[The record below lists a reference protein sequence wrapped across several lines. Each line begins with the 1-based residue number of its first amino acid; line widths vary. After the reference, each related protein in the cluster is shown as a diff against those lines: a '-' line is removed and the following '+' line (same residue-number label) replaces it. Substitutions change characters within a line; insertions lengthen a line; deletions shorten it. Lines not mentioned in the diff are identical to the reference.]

1 MADIKHVTD
10 ASFQTEVVEN
20 KGPVLV
26 DFWAEWCGPCRM
38 IAPVLEEI
46 AAEHGDKIKIVKMNV
61 DENQTTPQSFGI
73 MGIPTMIL
81 FEGGVEKKKIVG
93 AVPKKKIISE
103 LAAWLDMQ

>member
-10 ASFQTEVVEN
+10 ESFKTEVVEDSR
-20 KGPVLV
+20 PVLV

-46 AAEHGDKIKIVKMNV
+46 SGEYGEKVKIVKMNV
-61 DENQTTPQSFGI
+61 DENQATPQNYGI

-81 FEGGVEKKKIVG
+81 FEGGEEKKKIVG
-93 AVPKKKIISE
+93 AVSKKKLLAE
-103 LAAWLDMQ
+103 LAEWLEEK

>member
-1 MADIKHVTD
+1 MADITHVTD
-10 ASFQTEVVEN
+10 ASFQTEVVEESR
-20 KGPVLV
+20 PVLV

-46 AAEHGDKIKIVKMNV
+46 AKEYGDKIKIVKMNV

-81 FEGGVEKKKIVG
+81 FENGQEKKKIVG
-93 AVPKKKIISE
+93 AVPKKKIVSE
-103 LAAWLDMQ
+103 LAPWLDEQ